1 MVSALQA
8 VWQEKV
14 SNLFAGAPVFRIP
27 RGKERKQFVKLDQG
41 YRTLGEQ
48 YLFAQVTER
57 VRAFTAAHPERAVLR
72 LGLGDVTRP
81 LPPVVTS
88 AMQMA
93 VAELGASATFK
104 GYSPQG
110 GYPALRRAIQSY
122 YVEMGVP
129 VEVDDIF
136 ISSGAKESFAML
148 SQLFSAE
155 NTVLLPQPAH
165 PLYEEISLLA
175 GRPIVYVQGTPENG
189 FLPPPP
195 TDVQADLIYLSSPTN
210 PTGAAYDRA
219 GLTAWVEYANA
230 NEAVILYD
238 AAYESFVLG
247 GDIPRS
253 IFEIPGANTCAI
265 EVCSFSKT
273 AGFTGLRCGYT
284 VVPSSLRREGVS
296 LRDLWE
302 NLATTE
308 SNGVAYPTQIGAA
321 AAFSAE
327 GLRQTRENLRYYQRN
342 AARLAA
348 LFEGLGIS
356 FTGGTSAPYIWVRC
370 PEGMDGWALFDALL
384 QRANVAVT
392 PGACFG
398 RGGENYFRCSGFNS
412 RENTARGIE
421 RMRPV
426 LAELYGK
433 KNSNLFFPLGKT

>member
-1 MVSALQA
+1 M
-8 VWQEKV
+8 
-14 SNLFAGAPVFRIP
+14 
-27 RGKERKQFVKLDQG
+27 KLDQG

-48 YLFAQVTER
+48 YLFAQVADR
-57 VRAFTAAHPERAVLR
+57 VRKFTSAHPERAVLR

-93 VAELGASATFK
+93 IGEMGASATFK

-110 GYPALRRAIQSY
+110 GYPFLRRAIQSY
-122 YVEMGVP
+122 YAEMGVP
-129 VEVDDIF
+129 LEVDDIF
-136 ISSGAKESFAML
+136 VTDGAKESFAML
-148 SQLFSAE
+148 SALFSAE
-155 NTVLLPQPAH
+155 NTVLIPQPAH
-165 PLYEEISLLA
+165 PMYEEVSLLA
-175 GRPIVYVQGTPENG
+175 GRPIVYVQGTEENG

-195 TDVQADLIYLSSPTN
+195 ADVDADLIYLSSPCN

-219 GLTAWVEYANA
+219 GLAAWVDYANA
-230 NEAVILYD
+230 HDAVILFD
-238 AAYESFVLG
+238 AAYEGFVLG

-253 IFEIPGANTCAI
+253 IFEIPGALTCAI

-284 VVPSSLRREGVS
+284 VVPASLRREGAS

-302 NLATTE
+302 NLSTAETG
-308 SNGVAYPTQIGAA
+308 GVSYPTQMGAA
-321 AAFSAE
+321 AAISAE

-348 LFEGLGIS
+348 LFESLGIP
-356 FTGGTSAPYIWVRC
+356 FVGGTSAPYLWVRC
-370 PEGMDGWALFDALL
+370 PEGMDGWAFFDALL
-384 QRANVAVT
+384 LRANVAGT

-398 RGGENYFRCSGFNS
+398 RGGENYFRFSGFNS

-433 KNSNLFFPLGKT
+433 